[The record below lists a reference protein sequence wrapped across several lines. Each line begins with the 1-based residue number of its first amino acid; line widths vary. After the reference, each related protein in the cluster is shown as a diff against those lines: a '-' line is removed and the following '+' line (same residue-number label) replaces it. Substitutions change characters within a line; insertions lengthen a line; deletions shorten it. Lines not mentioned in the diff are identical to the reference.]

1 MTLGAT
7 KRVAA
12 WWVWAIAKK
21 EGHCATV
28 TCPDKA
34 EQHVCYL
41 CLHICGD
48 ILCLS
53 GRMERLP
60 HNVVPFR
67 AGLHHRLKSRAA
79 LR

>member
-1 MTLGAT
+1 MVGMGD
-7 KRVAA
+7 RE
-12 WWVWAIAKK
+12 K

-28 TCPDKA
+28 IFPDKA
-34 EQHVCYL
+34 AQHVCYL
-41 CLHICGD
+41 CLHICGH

-60 HNVVPFR
+60 RNVVPFR